1 MRIDYSKLQ
10 SLNVRYNNS
19 KSRDYTDM
27 TLPSGD
33 MTPVTF
39 SPGTAAA
46 AAMAYS
52 PGIHSTSLMASYL
65 PPAIRL
71 LFIQS
76 NNIIPLNV
84 SILRHFHCFGRLS
97 LTSEVIIALI
107 FGLSFSFFF
116 S

>member
-46 AAMAYS
+46 TAIAYS
-52 PGIHSTSLMASYL
+52 PGIPFMHLMVYL
-65 PPAIRL
+65 LP
-71 LFIQS
+71 FI
-76 NNIIPLNV
+76 
-84 SILRHFHCFGRLS
+84 H
-97 LTSEVIIALI
+97 
-107 FGLSFSFFF
+107 
-116 S
+116 